1 MLHSPPLLAVS
12 VAAEIADVDVRLT
25 GTTTPL
31 AQNLDFRA
39 STQTC
44 VEVPPGEQTL
54 VFSST
59 GVELA
64 TTAFTF
70 EEEERYTAFLVAS
83 GATRRAFVASD
94 EEVASTGNNA
104 LRLVNATTTAG
115 DVYVIPP
122 ADAVGASFLA
132 GDKVQL
138 FDPGVT
144 TGTRRADFALTGLPV
159 SRLATV
165 VFTQESTPAGPT
177 AVMVVPCPRLNGQ
190 EETRTYYDS
199 SRCGQKKPLWCGH
212 GDDGG
217 DPLTRGGI
225 HFTAKLRRLDGL
237 PSERLQLLPRARVE
251 PDIRC
256 PPLGIDASLEA
267 Y

>member
-1 MLHSPPLLAVS
+1 MQHKFTRSGLLALLALS
-12 VAAEIADVDVRLT
+12 VAACSDDDPVQPDPEPALLRIVNAAEIADVEVRLT

-94 EEVASTGNNA
+94 AEAASTGNNA

-115 DVYVIPP
+115 DIYVIPP
-122 ADAVGASFLA
+122 TGAAGAGFLA
-132 GDKVQL
+132 GGNIGSVATGNIVPAYVHRSTQHTQVQL

-144 TGTRRADFALTGLPV
+144 TGTPRADFALTGLPT
-159 SRLATV
+159 SRQATV
-165 VFTQESTPAGPT
+165 VFTHEGTPAGPT
-177 AVMVVPCPRLNGQ
+177 AFMVVPCP
-190 EETRTYYDS
+190 
-199 SRCGQKKPLWCGH
+199 
-212 GDDGG
+212 
-217 DPLTRGGI
+217 
-225 HFTAKLRRLDGL
+225 
-237 PSERLQLLPRARVE
+237 
-251 PDIRC
+251 
-256 PPLGIDASLEA
+256 
-267 Y
+267 